1 MKLNKLFRKLTTCW
15 KRWVNRLEFFEF
27 DGVFGP
33 YKRKDGKMYV
43 VERYRN
49 KRGKTIKISVPYY
62 EWLIDQKSKKET
74 E

>member
-33 YKRKDGKMYV
+33 YKRKDGKCMLLNV
-43 VERYRN
+43 
-49 KRGKTIKISVPYY
+49 
-62 EWLIDQKSKKET
+62 T
-74 E
+74 EINAEKL